1 MKGRAESVEGFRY
14 FPFSVDPDTQNSREI
29 FIDGTPT
36 GGVNRD
42 GLIMGIAAVLVG
54 ITALML
60 IAGIIV
66 SPFFLLVAVPFGGAA
81 YLMWYQ
87 ASGKL
92 AERIRADPAGYARS
106 APGNGAPGGFD
117 AGPFEGRFTRD
128 RQRRQRTRGQRGR
141 QRRARGGVG
150 DDRSTGLSKSAAA
163 DILDVDAGA
172 DAETVKTAYREKVKT
187 AHPDPPEGDEEEFKS
202 VKNAYETLAS

>member
-1 MKGRAESVEGFRY
+1 M
-14 FPFSVDPDTQNSREI
+14 
-29 FIDGTPT
+29 
-36 GGVNRD
+36 NRD
-42 GLIMGIAAVLVG
+42 GLLMGIVAVFIG

-60 IAGIIV
+60 IAGIVV

-106 APGNGAPGGFD
+106 ARGGGGPGGFD
-117 AGPFEGRFTRD
+117 AGPFEGRFTRERAN
-128 RQRRQRTRGQRGR
+128 RQRARGQGR
-141 QRRARGGVG
+141 RRRQRARGGGSVG
-150 DDRSTGLSKSAAA
+150 QQTGLSKSAAA

-172 DAETVKTAYREKVKT
+172 DAETVKSAYREKVKT
-187 AHPDPPEGDEEEFKS
+187 AHPDAPEGDEDEFKS
-202 VKNAYETLAS
+202 VKRAYETLGE

>member
-1 MKGRAESVEGFRY
+1 MRV
-14 FPFSVDPDTQNSREI
+14 
-29 FIDGTPT
+29 
-36 GGVNRD
+36 VNRD

-92 AERIRADPAGYARS
+92 ADRIRANPAGYARS
-106 APGNGAPGGFD
+106 TRGGPGGFD

-128 RQRRQRTRGQRGR
+128 QQRRQRTRGQRGR
-141 QRRARGGVG
+141 QRQARGGDSG
-150 DDRSTGLSKSAAA
+150 GGQPSGLSQSAAA
-163 DILDVDAGA
+163 DILDVDPGVD
-172 DAETVKTAYREKVKT
+172 DAALKAAYREKVKT
-187 AHPDPPEGDEEEFKS
+187 AHPDTPEGDEEAFKS
-202 VKNAYETLAS
+202 VKNAYETLES

>member
-1 MKGRAESVEGFRY
+1 
-14 FPFSVDPDTQNSREI
+14 
-29 FIDGTPT
+29 
-36 GGVNRD
+36 
-42 GLIMGIAAVLVG
+42 MGIAAVLVG

-60 IAGIIV
+60 IAGIVV

-106 APGNGAPGGFD
+106 TPGDGAPGGFD
-117 AGPFEGRFTRD
+117 AGPFEGRFSRD
-128 RQRRQRTRGQRGR
+128 RQRRQRTRGRRGR
-141 QRRARGGVG
+141 QRQTRGGVG
-150 DDRSTGLSKSAAA
+150 GDQSTGLSKAAAA
-163 DILDVDAGA
+163 DILDVDADA
-172 DAETVKTAYREKVKT
+172 DDAKLKTAYRQKVKT
-187 AHPDPPEGDEEEFKS
+187 AHPDTPEGDEEEFKS

>member
-1 MKGRAESVEGFRY
+1 MQIIQIRILLPLQF
-14 FPFSVDPDTQNSREI
+14 DPDTQNSREI

-36 GGVNRD
+36 RGVNRD

-60 IAGIIV
+60 IAGIVV
-66 SPFFLLVAVPFGGAA
+66 SPFFLLVAAPFGGAA

-92 AERIRADPAGYARS
+92 AERIRANPAGYARS
-106 APGNGAPGGFD
+106 TPGGDGPGGFD

-128 RQRRQRTRGQRGR
+128 RQRRQRTRGRRGR
-141 QRRARGGVG
+141 QRQARGGDG
-150 DDRSTGLSKSAAA
+150 GGQPTGLSQSAAA
-163 DILDVDAGA
+163 DILDVDPGVD
-172 DAETVKTAYREKVKT
+172 DAALKTAYREKVKT
-187 AHPDPPEGDEEEFKS
+187 AHPDTPEGDEEAFKS
-202 VKNAYETLAS
+202 VKKAYETLES